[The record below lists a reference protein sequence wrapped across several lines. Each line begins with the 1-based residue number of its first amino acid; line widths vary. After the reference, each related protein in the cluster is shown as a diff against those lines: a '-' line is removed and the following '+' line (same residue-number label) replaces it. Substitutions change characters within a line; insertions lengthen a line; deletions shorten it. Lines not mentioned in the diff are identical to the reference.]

1 MVNLFEEKKINLF
14 ISIFQYELSTGYYPF
29 SESKSVFDIL
39 QRIVEEPSLKLT
51 VDRLSDHCKD
61 FVNTW

>member
-29 SESKSVFDIL
+29 PKWTVIFSVL
-39 QRIVEEPSLKLT
+39 QHIVEGPPMILT
-51 VDRLSDHCKD
+51 IDRLSDHCKT